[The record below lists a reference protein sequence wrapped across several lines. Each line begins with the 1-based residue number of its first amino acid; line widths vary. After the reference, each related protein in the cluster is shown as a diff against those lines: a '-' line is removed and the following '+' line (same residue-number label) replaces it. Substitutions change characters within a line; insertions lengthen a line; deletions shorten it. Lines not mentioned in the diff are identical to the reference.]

1 MSGELKIGDELMF
14 ESKDGVRGCMCVVGK
29 GGGGADEE
37 ADGLADRGMDE
48 NMSSFGE
55 SVFIYTYIL
64 RRVRG
69 INGGVNGYKVQD
81 DEEV

>member
-48 NMSSFGE
+48 NMSSFGR
-55 SVFIYTYIL
+55 VCFHLYIYPTPRERYGWGGGK
-64 RRVRG
+64 RV
-69 INGGVNGYKVQD
+69 
-81 DEEV
+81 